1 MHMEKTIL
9 LVDDEKD
16 IREVLRL
23 PLTDLG
29 YEVLE
34 AENGA
39 EALHLFERLQPPII
53 LTDIK
58 MPGMDGIELLRKAKR
73 ANPEV
78 EVIMITG
85 HGDMDLAVKSLKYD
99 ATDFITKPINVD
111 VLEIAIQRAAE
122 RILTREKLREYTLN
136 LERLVAEKS
145 ELQSHLSSLGLML
158 GSISHAL
165 KGLLTGLDA
174 GVYLVDGGLAKG
186 DTRQLQEGWEIVKQ
200 RFDRIRKVVLDI
212 LFYSKKRELKPERA
226 NGAALA
232 EEVASAVAGK
242 LAETGVLFVSDL
254 DPDSGE
260 FDVDATYVQAA
271 LLNILENAVDAC
283 LVGKTRRAP
292 KVVFSLRRRKDRLEF
307 DILDNGVGMDAGTQ
321 EKLFTPFFSSKGDKG
336 TGLGLFIANKIVEQH
351 GGEITVSSAP
361 GRGSLFRVS
370 LPAVSRAAA
379 PENRGGRP
387 STEHPRPV
395 ETPAAEKVL
404 T

>member
-1 MHMEKTIL
+1 MEKTIL

-29 YEVLE
+29 YEVIE

-39 EALHLFERLQPPII
+39 DAFHLFARLQPPMI

-58 MPGMDGIELLRKAKR
+58 MPGMDGLELLQKVKR

-85 HGDMDLAVKSLKYD
+85 HGDMELAVKSLKYD

-111 VLEIAIQRAAE
+111 VLEIAVQRAAE

-186 DTRQLQEGWEIVKQ
+186 DTRQLREGWEIVKQ

-212 LFYSKKRELKPERA
+212 LFYSKKREVKPERMNA
-226 NGAALA
+226 AALA
-232 EEVASAVAGK
+232 EEVVSAVAGK
-242 LAETGVLFVSDL
+242 LTEAGIAFVKDL
-254 DPDSGE
+254 DPGSGE
-260 FDVDATYVQAA
+260 LEVDPTYVQAA
-271 LLNILENAVDAC
+271 LLNILENAADAC
-283 LVGKTRRAP
+283 QAGETKRTP
-292 KVVFSLRRRKDRLEF
+292 KVAFSLRRRKDRLEF

-321 EKLFTPFFSSKGDKG
+321 DKLFTPFFSSKGDKG

-351 GGEITVSSAP
+351 GGEISVSSAP

-379 PENRGGRP
+379 PENGGGIP
-387 STEHPRPV
+387 GAEHPRLV
-395 ETPAAEKVL
+395 KTPAAEKVL

>member
-1 MHMEKTIL
+1 MEKTIL

-29 YEVLE
+29 YEVIE

-39 EALHLFERLQPPII
+39 DAFHLFARLQPPMI

-58 MPGMDGIELLRKAKR
+58 MPGMDGLELLQKVKR

-85 HGDMDLAVKSLKYD
+85 HGDMELAVKSLKYD

-111 VLEIAIQRAAE
+111 VLEIAVQRAAE

-186 DTRQLQEGWEIVKQ
+186 DTRQLREGWEIVKQ

-212 LFYSKKRELKPERA
+212 LFYSKKREVKPERMNA
-226 NGAALA
+226 AALA
-232 EEVASAVAGK
+232 EEVVSAVAGK
-242 LAETGVLFVSDL
+242 LTEAGIAFVKDL
-254 DPDSGE
+254 DPGSGE
-260 FDVDATYVQAA
+260 LEVDPTYVQAA
-271 LLNILENAVDAC
+271 LLNILENAADAC
-283 LVGKTRRAP
+283 QAGETKRTP
-292 KVVFSLRRRKDRLEF
+292 KVAFSLRRRKDRLEF

-321 EKLFTPFFSSKGDKG
+321 DKLFTPFFSSKGDKG

-351 GGEITVSSAP
+351 GGEISVSSAP

-370 LPAVSRAAA
+370 LPAVSRRSA
-379 PENRGGRP
+379 
-387 STEHPRPV
+387 
-395 ETPAAEKVL
+395 
-404 T
+404 

>member
-1 MHMEKTIL
+1 MEKRIL
-9 LVDDEKD
+9 IVDDEKD

-29 YEVLE
+29 YQVLE
-34 AENGA
+34 AENG
-39 EALHLFERLQPPII
+39 EDALRLFKDAQPPMI

-58 MPGMDGIELLRKAKR
+58 MPGMDGIELLQKVKHE
-73 ANPEV
+73 NPET

-111 VLEIAIQRAAE
+111 VLEIALRRAAE
-122 RILTREKLREYTLN
+122 RILTRRKLGEYTRN

-174 GVYLVDGGLAKG
+174 GVYMVDGGLAKSNG
-186 DTRQLQEGWEIVKQ
+186 VQLREGWDIVKLRVDQ
-200 RFDRIRKVVLDI
+200 IRRVILDI
-212 LFYSKKRELKPERA
+212 LFYSKKRELKREKIDA
-226 NGAALA
+226 VKLA
-232 EEVASAVAGK
+232 EEVAAAVVGK
-242 LAETGVLFVSDL
+242 LSETGIVFVKEF

-260 FDVDATYVQAA
+260 VEADPAYLQAA

-283 LVGKTRRAP
+283 LAKGARKP
-292 KVVFSLRRRKDRLEF
+292 PQVVFSLQRKKDRLEF
-307 DILDNGVGMDAGTQ
+307 DILDNGIGMDPATR

-351 GGEITVSSAP
+351 GGQITVSSAP
-361 GRGSLFRVS
+361 GRGSLFRLS
-370 LPAVSRAAA
+370 LP
-379 PENRGGRP
+379 
-387 STEHPRPV
+387 
-395 ETPAAEKVL
+395 VL
-404 T
+404 TL

>member
-1 MHMEKTIL
+1 MEKTIL

-29 YEVLE
+29 YEVIE

-39 EALHLFERLQPPII
+39 DAFHLFARLQPPMI

-58 MPGMDGIELLRKAKR
+58 MPGMDGLELLQKVKR

-85 HGDMDLAVKSLKYD
+85 HGDMELAVKSLKYD

-111 VLEIAIQRAAE
+111 VLEIAVQRAAE

-186 DTRQLQEGWEIVKQ
+186 DTRQLREGWEIVKQ

-212 LFYSKKRELKPERA
+212 LFYSKKREVKPERMNA
-226 NGAALA
+226 AALA
-232 EEVASAVAGK
+232 EEVVSAVAGK
-242 LAETGVLFVSDL
+242 LTEAGIAFVKDL
-254 DPDSGE
+254 DPGSGE
-260 FDVDATYVQAA
+260 LEVDPTYVQAA
-271 LLNILENAVDAC
+271 LLNILENAADAC
-283 LVGKTRRAP
+283 QAGETKRTP
-292 KVVFSLRRRKDRLEF
+292 KVAFSLRRRKDRLEF

-321 EKLFTPFFSSKGDKG
+321 DKLFTPFFSSKGDKG

-351 GGEITVSSAP
+351 GGEISVSSAP

-370 LPAVSRAAA
+370 LPAVRL
-379 PENRGGRP
+379 
-387 STEHPRPV
+387 V
-395 ETPAAEKVL
+395 KTPAAEKVL

>member
-1 MHMEKTIL
+1 MKKTIL

-39 EALHLFERLQPPII
+39 DALHLFERLQPPMI

-58 MPGMDGIELLRKAKR
+58 MPGMDGIELLQRVKR
-73 ANPEV
+73 ANPEI

-85 HGDMDLAVKSLKYD
+85 HGDMELAVKSLKYD

-111 VLEIAIQRAAE
+111 VLEIAIQRSAE
-122 RILTREKLREYTLN
+122 RIINRQKLREYTLN

-186 DTRQLQEGWEIVKQ
+186 DARQLREGWEIVKQ

-212 LFYSKKRELKPERA
+212 LFYSKKRELKPERV
-226 NGAALA
+226 NAAVLA
-232 EEVASAVAGK
+232 EEVAAAVAGK
-242 LAETGVLFVSDL
+242 LAETGVLFVKDL

-260 FDVDATYVQAA
+260 FEVDATYVQAA

-283 LVGKTRRAP
+283 LAGDTRRPP
-292 KVVFSLRRRKDRLEF
+292 KVVFSLRRRRDRLEF

-379 PENRGGRP
+379 PQTAGQRP
-387 STEHPRPV
+387 GTEHPRSV
-395 ETPAAEKVL
+395 EAPAAEKVSI
-404 T
+404 

>member
-1 MHMEKTIL
+1 MEKRIL

-16 IREVLRL
+16 IRDVLRL

-34 AENGA
+34 AENG
-39 EALHLFERLQPPII
+39 ELALRLFEQTRPPMI

-58 MPGMDGIELLRKAKR
+58 MPGMDGIELLQKVKR
-73 ANPEV
+73 ENPET

-111 VLEIAIQRAAE
+111 VLEIALRRAAE
-122 RILTREKLREYTLN
+122 RILTRQKLREYTRN
-136 LERLVAEKS
+136 LEQLVAEKS

-186 DTRQLQEGWEIVKQ
+186 DAGQLQEGWEIVKQ
-200 RFDRIRKVVLDI
+200 RMERIRKVVLDI
-212 LFYSKKRELKPERA
+212 LFYSKKRELKRERMHA
-226 NGAALA
+226 VTLA
-232 EEVASAVAGK
+232 EEVAAAVAGK
-242 LAETGVLFVSDL
+242 LTETGIVFVKEFAPESGAVEA
-254 DPDSGE
+254 DP
-260 FDVDATYVQAA
+260 AYLQAA

-283 LVGKTRRAP
+283 LAEGTRQPP
-292 KVVFSLRRRKDRLEF
+292 KVVFSLRRKKDRLEF
-307 DILDNGVGMDAGTQ
+307 DILDNGIGMDPATQ

-351 GGEITVSSAP
+351 GGRITVSSSP
-361 GRGSLFRVS
+361 GRGSLFRLS
-370 LPAVSRAAA
+370 LPA
-379 PENRGGRP
+379 GC
-387 STEHPRPV
+387 
-395 ETPAAEKVL
+395 
-404 T
+404 